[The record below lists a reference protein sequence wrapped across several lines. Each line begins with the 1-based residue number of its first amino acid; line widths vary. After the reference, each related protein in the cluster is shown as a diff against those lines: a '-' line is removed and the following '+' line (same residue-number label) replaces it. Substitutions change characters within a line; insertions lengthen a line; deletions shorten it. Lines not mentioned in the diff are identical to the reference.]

1 MSGAL
6 FCFPRIKMQWSK
18 PFYITKRF
26 KKKLHR
32 SYIVSIGDRV

>member
-18 PFYITKRF
+18 PFYISKRF
-26 KKKLHR
+26 HSKYRRPGMKAGKH
-32 SYIVSIGDRV
+32 